1 MVVPSSSMAFDDW
14 FLESPNTDLD
24 PILQLSRRMWSTCAR
39 FPGTSWSC
47 WWRAS
52 SWTSNRGPSN
62 SNSTKKLSTRPSK
75 NATLEIWR
83 KLAASSRIVSKKKVI
98 PSSWL
103 AILKAN
109 LFVRSPNKG
118 TQLFSTLSYNKAQ
131 LPWPSQVSL
140 LLGPLWTG
148 SKSFILIRTIYVS
161 SITF

>member
-1 MVVPSSSMAFDDW
+1 MVVPSSLMAFDDW
-14 FLESPNTDLD
+14 FLESPDTDLD

-98 PSSWL
+98 PSSWPF
-103 AILKAN
+103 LKLIFMSA
-109 LFVRSPNKG
+109 LTTALSAHQTKGRS
-118 TQLFSTLSYNKAQ
+118 FS
-131 LPWPSQVSL
+131 LPWVTIKNSCPDL
-140 LLGPLWTG
+140 AKCPCYLGPCGRAASHLYLYG
-148 SKSFILIRTIYVS
+148 LSM
-161 SITF
+161 